1 MSPLRTHVSFSRRGG
16 PVAVATL
23 VAALV
28 CAAVLAACGGSSGGA
43 SPSADAADSSVV
55 PVPAPQVTS
64 GPPPAAAVAV
74 VEEFWTLLGE
84 GRLREAQR
92 TLVAPGSPILQWGD
106 PGIASAR
113 FVDVAPGSVDPRPEP
128 DATVQ
133 FLVTVWIE
141 GADGA
146 TPWGEP
152 SEHDLYQRLVRMTDG
167 SWKMWDS
174 ATGP

>member
-43 SPSADAADSSVV
+43 SPSADAADSSVA
-55 PVPAPQVTS
+55 PAPSPQVTS

-92 TLVAPGSPILQWGD
+92 SLVAPGSPILQWGD

-128 DATVQ
+128 GDEEQRRRNLDQLRSLAAMIGGPASAPGCE
-133 FLVTVWIE
+133 FRRRENLRL
-141 GADGA
+141 AR
-146 TPWGEP
+146 GE
-152 SEHDLYQRLVRMTDG
+152 
-167 SWKMWDS
+167 
-174 ATGP
+174 